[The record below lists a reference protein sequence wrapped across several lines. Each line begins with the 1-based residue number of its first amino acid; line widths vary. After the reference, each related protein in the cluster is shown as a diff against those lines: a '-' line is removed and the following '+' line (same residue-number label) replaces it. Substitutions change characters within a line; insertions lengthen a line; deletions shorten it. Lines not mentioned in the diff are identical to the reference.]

1 MWWVHRR
8 RGRPDLHQR
17 HQRVVPQPYA
27 PRFPDNSAPRKGS
40 VMTNATLGGARPWRL
55 GARTR
60 KGVLVVHI
68 VSAGVWIG
76 IDVVMAV
83 VIFTALLADD
93 DNTKALCYRAL
104 ELFAVWPLLT
114 AGLVCLASGVVLGLG
129 TKYGLVRYWWVAIKL
144 VLNIVLTALVPIALR
159 PEVSKAAEQGWRFAA
174 GEPASLVVGNLIFPP
189 IVSPTALL
197 LATVLA
203 VFKPWGRIRKRPATQ
218 QEAP

>member
-1 MWWVHRR
+1 M
-8 RGRPDLHQR
+8 
-17 HQRVVPQPYA
+17 
-27 PRFPDNSAPRKGS
+27 
-40 VMTNATLGGARPWRL
+40 MTNATLGGARPWRL

-218 QEAP
+218 QDGR